1 MKLCDR
7 CEVSGCLLNYL
18 GTACS
23 SAREEECPEVQ
34 PNNAE
39 IITNMEYDELA
50 AFLLNVSQGLLSDK
64 KFKDIR
70 TWLAATHK
78 EGWV

>member
-18 GTACS
+18 GEACR

-39 IITNMEYDELA
+39 IITNMDYDELA
-50 AFLLNVSQGLLSDK
+50 AFLMDVSKGLFSSK
-64 KFKDIR
+64 KTADIR
-70 TWLAATHK
+70 SWLTAAYK
-78 EGWV
+78 DGWT